1 MNLLLFVLSIL
12 LFLYFVSILNK
23 NTEKFTTTTTTPPMP
38 SVNSDETPQIYSY
51 TVTRRTGYPWLYEIK
66 FDSSGG
72 CSSKRRS
79 SSLWTGGGYNDIY
92 YCYNLSESG
101 QSCEYDDN
109 CNGTTATL
117 FCAKKNTDS
126 TDNYSCMTVPGCN
139 NKNDRNCIT
148 RASGA
153 KSRCNDNRNCVD
165 ANFGTRYAAPTI
177 SPYS

>member
-38 SVNSDETPQIYSY
+38 SVNSDGTPQIYGY

-66 FDSSGG
+66 FDSAGG
-72 CSSKRRS
+72 CSSKRQS

-92 YCYNLSESG
+92 YCYNDGIYGESCG
-101 QSCEYDDN
+101 NDDN
-109 CNGTTATL
+109 CIDSL
-117 FCAKKNTDS
+117 LCAKKNTDT
-126 TDNYSCMTVPGCN
+126 TDNYSCMTLPRCS
-139 NKNDRNCIT
+139 NKDDRKCIT
-148 RASGA
+148 RSNLA
-153 KSRCNDNRNCVD
+153 KSRCNSNRNCVD
-165 ANFGTRYAAPTI
+165 ADFGTTHTAPTK